1 MRIRLLFILLFP
13 LLANAQ
19 DKIVTNSKMIGIGA
33 TRILDTYLS
42 QEHYSGTELRFVD
55 HTIRQRPGRL
65 WTTEI
70 VHQGY
75 FARSKPRS
83 KDASQLGGMYMLSWG
98 RHYNLHLNNIDL
110 RVGGIPVIPITPHSC
125 VQASTPA
132 RRQQLRGTSGCGRN
146 PSTWAMSCPYLYS
159 V

>member
-65 WTTEI
+65 WTTEDGHEQGGQPRQVQQEVI
-70 VHQGY
+70 HRKLDVLAVASHSRHQ
-75 FARSKPRS
+75 RQP
-83 KDASQLGGMYMLSWG
+83 
-98 RHYNLHLNNIDL
+98 
-110 RVGGIPVIPITPHSC
+110 VGSSYVALQTVEEILPPG
-125 VQASTPA
+125 
-132 RRQQLRGTSGCGRN
+132 L
-146 PSTWAMSCPYLYS
+146 
-159 V
+159 